1 MKSKR
6 KPEDTCLMCHE
17 RLATKKKSHIISKFF
32 ANSFLTDGK
41 GHKISAAGVK
51 QNVIQDSPKEN
62 YLFCPQCESFLEYI
76 ETQIS
81 PYLANYHSEKLSEE
95 EKEAAK
101 TKLISKQFEDINDNL
116 FHLFFYSLILRASIS
131 THEVYRH
138 FEIPKETL
146 EIVRLSIMEFYSESG
161 ADLNI
166 KTQELKMKRKLIYGL
181 FTCVNFPNDSV
192 CGLSASSTDKF
203 HILVMNKFA
212 IFLTNED
219 KGYFTD
225 ITWNNELNDKLV
237 TLLKFETWKK
247 LFIELH
253 FEIMFMK

>member
-1 MKSKR
+1 MKQKR
-6 KPEDTCLMCHE
+6 KPEDTCLMCNE

-62 YLFCPQCESFLEYI
+62 YLFCPQCETFLGYI
-76 ETQIS
+76 ENQIS
-81 PYLANYHSEKLSEE
+81 PYVTNYHTEKLSEE
-95 EKEAAK
+95 EKETAK
-101 TKLISKQFEDINDNL
+101 TKLISKQFEDIKDNL
-116 FHLFFYSLILRASIS
+116 FHLFFYSLVFRASIS
-131 THEVYRH
+131 THEIYRH
-138 FEIPKETL
+138 FKIPDEIL
-146 EIVRLSIMEFYSESG
+146 EVVRLSIMEFYSESG
-161 ADLNI
+161 TELNTKI
-166 KTQELKMKRKLIYGL
+166 QELKMERELIYGL
-181 FTCVNFPNDSV
+181 FTCVDFPDDSV

-219 KGYFTD
+219 RGYFTEL
-225 ITWNNELNDKLV
+225 TWNNNLEDKLV

-253 FEIMFMK
+253 FELMFMK